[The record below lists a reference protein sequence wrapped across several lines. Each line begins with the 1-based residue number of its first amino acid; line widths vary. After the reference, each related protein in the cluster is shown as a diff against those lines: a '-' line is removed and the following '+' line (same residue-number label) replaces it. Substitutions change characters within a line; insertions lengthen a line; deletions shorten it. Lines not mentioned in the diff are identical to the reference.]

1 MIDIAIN
8 GEGQKEKAHFS
19 LLRILGVALLCALV
33 VVGLCYIIIAPGS
46 SYISV
51 EVKGQQQI
59 STDEILAIAGI
70 RQDARW
76 SDFNAAAAEKK
87 LKYNPLFSQATVRK
101 RFPDRVIVSVTER
114 VPVAVA
120 VGEFEGRSVP
130 VEIDRDGVIF
140 RVGAESNSRAL
151 PLITGINMANP
162 VPGSSLNAQLK
173 PLLRQLEELVTTS
186 PRLLASVS
194 EIKIDPKAYGSYD
207 LILYPVH
214 IAIPVRTNKA
224 LNADA
229 LQYMMLVL
237 DVVDELR
244 LDVRE
249 IDIRAGTVAYISGE
263 ADL

>member
-1 MIDIAIN
+1 MIDIAIG
-8 GEGQKEKAHFS
+8 GEGQKEKARFS

-51 EVKGQQQI
+51 EVSGLQQI
-59 STDEILAIAGI
+59 STDELLSIAGI
-70 RQDARW
+70 RQDTRW
-76 SDFNAAAAEKK
+76 SEFNAAAAEKK
-87 LKYNPLFSQATVRK
+87 LKYNPLFSAASVRK
-101 RFPDRVIVSVTER
+101 RFPDRVIVSVIER

-140 RVGAESNSRAL
+140 RVGAEASSRAL

-162 VPGSSLNAQLK
+162 VPGSSLNSQLK
-173 PLLRQLEELVTTS
+173 PLLRQIESLADKS

-214 IAIPVRTNKA
+214 TAIPVRTNRA

-237 DVVDELR
+237 DVVDELM

-263 ADL
+263 S

>member
-1 MIDIAIN
+1 MINIAVS
-8 GEGQKEKAHFS
+8 GEGRKERDFP
-19 LLRILGVALLCALV
+19 LLRILGVALLCVLV

-51 EVKGQQQI
+51 DVSGQQQI
-59 STDEILAIAGI
+59 SADEILAIAGI

-76 SDFNAAAAEKK
+76 GDFNAAAAEKK
-87 LKYNPLFSQATVRK
+87 LRYSPLFSHVSVRK

-140 RVGAESNSRAL
+140 RVGAGSSSREL
-151 PLITGINMANP
+151 PLITGINMTNP
-162 VPGSSLNAQLK
+162 VPGSSLNVQLK
-173 PLLRQLEELVTTS
+173 PLLRQLEELITNS

-194 EIKIDPKAYGSYD
+194 EIKIDPKAYGNYD

-214 IAIPVRTNKA
+214 TAIPVRTDKA

-237 DVVDELR
+237 DVVDELNA
-244 LDVRE
+244 DVRE
-249 IDIRAGTVAYISGE
+249 IDIRAGTVAYVSN
-263 ADL
+263 

>member
-1 MIDIAIN
+1 MIDIAIT
-8 GEGQKEKAHFS
+8 GDGQKEKAHLS

-51 EVKGQQQI
+51 EVSGLQQI
-59 STDEILAIAGI
+59 STDEILSIAGI
-70 RQDARW
+70 KQDTRW
-76 SDFNAAAAEKK
+76 SEFNAAAAEKM
-87 LKYNPLFSQATVRK
+87 LKHNPLFFDASVRK

-130 VEIDRDGVIF
+130 VEIDKDGVIF
-140 RVGAESNSRAL
+140 RVGADASARAL
-151 PLITGINMANP
+151 PLITGINMTNP

-173 PLLRQLEELVTTS
+173 PLLRQLEELAAKS
-186 PRLLASVS
+186 PRLLAAVS

-214 IAIPVRTNKA
+214 TAIPVRTNRA

-237 DVVDELR
+237 DVVAELM

-263 ADL
+263 S

>member
-1 MIDIAIN
+1 MIDIAIS
-8 GEGQKEKAHFS
+8 GEDRKEKTPTS
-19 LLRILGVALLCALV
+19 LLRILAVGLLSALV
-33 VVGLCYIIIAPGS
+33 IVGLCYIIIAPGS

-51 EVKGQQQI
+51 DVKGQQQI

-70 RQDARW
+70 KQDTRW
-76 SDFNAAAAEKK
+76 SEFNAAAAEKK
-87 LKYNPLFSQATVRK
+87 LKYNPLFSQASVRK
-101 RFPDRVIVSVTER
+101 GFPDRVMVSVTER

-140 RVGAESNSRAL
+140 RIGAESGSRAL
-151 PLITGINMANP
+151 PLITGINMTNP

-173 PLLRQLEELVTTS
+173 PLLRQLEELVAKS

-214 IAIPVRTNKA
+214 TAIPVRTDKA

-237 DVVDELR
+237 DVVDELKAN
-244 LDVRE
+244 VRE
-249 IDIRAGTVAYISGE
+249 IDIRAGTVAYVSGDG
-263 ADL
+263 AL